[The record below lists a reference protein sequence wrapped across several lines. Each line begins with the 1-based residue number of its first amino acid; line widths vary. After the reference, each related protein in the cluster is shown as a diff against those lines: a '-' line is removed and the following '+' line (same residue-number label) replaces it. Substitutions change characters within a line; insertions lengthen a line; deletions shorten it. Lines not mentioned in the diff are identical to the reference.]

1 MLDAL
6 IMAATRLARGCSH
19 LRVEPIQIEP
29 YEPGAVDAVVVR
41 FAYGKNGFAKKTKM
55 ISDMVQM
62 VSPHMGKKGCWGFF
76 FVSPSHL
83 DPPSDARTHPTS
95 FHGDLPNLT
104 SVASWQ
110 MRPRRA
116 PSRRSTLGGSVTLLL
131 VRVEGTMRDA
141 FENMGCNLWSTMGCD
156 MWGEMPCGT
165 WKRMGGHMGRS
176 VTSTSLHS
184 RA

>member
-1 MLDAL
+1 
-6 IMAATRLARGCSH
+6 MAATRLARGCSH

-55 ISDMVQM
+55 ISDMGEM
-62 VSPHMGKKGCWGFF
+62 GSPHMGTRGVG
-76 FVSPSHL
+76 
-83 DPPSDARTHPTS
+83 DS
-95 FHGDLPNLT
+95 FLFHRAI
-104 SVASWQ
+104 SI
-110 MRPRRA
+110 RRA
-116 PSRRSTLGGSVTLLL
+116 TLAPTPRASTAICPIGPRSRAGRCDPAARPPAARRLAAASRCCSSEWRGGQG
-131 VRVEGTMRDA
+131 ETMRDA

>member
-131 VRVEGTMRDA
+131 VRGGGGGGGERCVMR
-141 FENMGCNLWSTMGCD
+141 LKT
-156 MWGEMPCGT
+156 WGVTYGQQWDVTCGEKCRVARGNEWAGT
-165 WKRMGGHMGRS
+165 WGG
-176 VTSTSLHS
+176 
-184 RA
+184 A

>member
-131 VRVEGTMRDA
+131 VRVEGGGGGARCVRRLKT
-141 FENMGCNLWSTMGCD
+141 
-156 MWGEMPCGT
+156 WGVTYGQHWVVTCGEKCRVARGNEWAGT
-165 WKRMGGHMGRS
+165 WGG
-176 VTSTSLHS
+176 
-184 RA
+184 A